1 MHSLN
6 SIFCVTATHRFARCQ
21 NMCNSKP
28 TSQVLYI
35 HTTLY
40 EKIRFFDKLAGLNFK
55 NSSMNWYSRLFNI
68 QCRFLPVGVCW
79 NIRLSKGTAVA
90 KSYDSTFGSIAARST
105 IHFSLKCLTK
115 PADSYKRSYIL
126 SHLKVFRQNEVFKE
140 VQWF

>member
-55 NSSMNWYSRLFNI
+55 NSSMNWYSMLFNI

-90 KSYDSTFGSIAARST
+90 KSYDSTFGSIAARSM

-115 PADSYKRSYIL
+115 TC
-126 SHLKVFRQNEVFKE
+126 RQLQAKLHFVSSQSF
-140 VQWF
+140 